1 MLVAGKYIR
10 IHSRVTVPH
19 VIPTELV
26 VGTVPKAAPAAGAGN
41 DGMKVLTGDALDDG
55 RAPAVG

>member
-1 MLVAGKYIR
+1 MLVTGKYIR
-10 IHSRVTVPH
+10 IHSRITVPH

-26 VGTVPKAAPAAGAGN
+26 VGTVPEAAPTARAGN
-41 DGMKVLTGDALDDG
+41 DGMEVLTSDALDDG